1 MEKLLQQLLD
11 GVMALMIGITPAA
24 LGASVNLFVERGL
37 TWGDRFSRLVV
48 GILVSYFATRA
59 IGAMFVRDPFLLQ
72 SIGFTLGMI
81 GYKAT
86 PGFIASAAA
95 IVASLPEV
103 LKTRFLPPK
112 DDK

>member
-1 MEKLLQQLLD
+1 MEKMLQQMLADLIALL
-11 GVMALMIGITPAA
+11 IGITPAA

-81 GYKAT
+81 GYKST
-86 PGFIASAAA
+86 PGFIASASA
-95 IVASLPEV
+95 IVASLPEA
-103 LKTRFLPPK
+103 LKSRFLPPK
-112 DDK
+112 DDR